1 MTPEGDMDDTIQIL
15 RPKNPLSIADLRQ
28 ADIGWSTTDI
38 AHRDIQSWVNK
49 VTSGKDGSQHALRT
63 GKRAANS
70 DGSSSEVDTMD
81 DDTRMDASPEET
93 GASSSLGGSPV
104 EIERPAAKTPR
115 S

>member
-1 MTPEGDMDDTIQIL
+1 M
-15 RPKNPLSIADLRQ
+15 
-28 ADIGWSTTDI
+28 DI

-49 VTSGKDGSQHALRT
+49 VTSGTDGAQHAPNT

-70 DGSSSEVDTMD
+70 DESSSEADTME
-81 DDTRMDASPEET
+81 DDTRMDASSEEA